1 MFSTNYIRHKKA
13 FRLFIVLVILIVLG
27 ATFLLYDISVRLQRL
42 QNNTLVGLALASA
55 IKEEPEQMQLAIYEL
70 LASRPAKHR
79 SAERREHFQKLQAAF
94 EQAVTQ
100 YEGTVLREVDRD
112 NLQRVRAAYARY
124 AAAADDFWKDSGEGS
139 VSLDALRISFL
150 DFNESCDCLYNWKRD
165 RSGFLTDL
173 SNSRLTVAIRLNLTL
188 LGLLFLGLVV
198 LTVTVMAALV
208 RHDDPANF

>member
-1 MFSTNYIRHKKA
+1 MFSKKHTRHQKTIR
-13 FRLFIVLVILIVLG
+13 LILVLVILMILG

-55 IKEEPEQMQLAIYEL
+55 IKEKPEQMQLAIYEL

-79 SAERREHFQKLQAAF
+79 SAERRVHFQKLQAAF

-100 YEGTVLREVDRD
+100 YEGTILREVDRD

-124 AAAADDFWKDSGEGS
+124 AAAAGDFWKDSGEGS
-139 VSLDALRISFL
+139 VSLDALRTSFL

-165 RSGFLTDL
+165 RSEFLTDL
-173 SNSRLTVAIRLNLTL
+173 SNSRLTVAIRLNLAL

-198 LTVTVMAALV
+198 LTVAVMATLA
-208 RHDDPANF
+208 RYDEPANF